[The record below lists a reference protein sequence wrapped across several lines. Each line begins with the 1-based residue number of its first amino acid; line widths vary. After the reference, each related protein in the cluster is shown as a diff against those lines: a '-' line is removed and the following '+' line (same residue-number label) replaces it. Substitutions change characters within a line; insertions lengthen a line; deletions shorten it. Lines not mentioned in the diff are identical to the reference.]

1 MSRLEAQDLTCG
13 IGNRTIVRGIS
24 LVCAPGTMTA
34 IVGVNGV
41 GKSTLMRVLA
51 GVRRPIC
58 GQVTVD
64 DTNLASLSPRQRARR
79 LAFVAQEETIPDELT
94 LSEMVTLGRLPHQA
108 PWQVGGR
115 RERAIVAEALAAVGL
130 TGLANRSCAHLSG
143 GERRRAL
150 LAKGLAQGTDL
161 LLLDE
166 PTNHLDVHHQIHL
179 LTTMRATG
187 RTIIA
192 TIHDLDLAMGWFDQ
206 VVMLADGAIL
216 ASGAPLDTMTPQHLE
231 DSFRVRSR
239 QIVSGDHDV
248 DHLVIDGLITAD
260 PQGNPTQEGKH
271 E

>member
-94 LSEMVTLGRLPHQA
+94 LSEMVTLGRLLH
-108 PWQVGGR
+108 G
-115 RERAIVAEALAAVGL
+115 
-130 TGLANRSCAHLSG
+130 S
-143 GERRRAL
+143 
-150 LAKGLAQGTDL
+150 
-161 LLLDE
+161 
-166 PTNHLDVHHQIHL
+166 
-179 LTTMRATG
+179 
-187 RTIIA
+187 
-192 TIHDLDLAMGWFDQ
+192 
-206 VVMLADGAIL
+206 
-216 ASGAPLDTMTPQHLE
+216 
-231 DSFRVRSR
+231 
-239 QIVSGDHDV
+239 
-248 DHLVIDGLITAD
+248 
-260 PQGNPTQEGKH
+260 
-271 E
+271 